1 MIPPVL
7 VPRPVEPSLVWRL
20 IRLIPSTS
28 TRWVSGYTAITLP
41 VLPRSPPF
49 ACERPVISW
58 TVSPFLILIFGIS
71 EHLRRQRNNLHELL
85 VPQFP
90 AHRAEDARTPG
101 VAVVPQNDG
110 GILVEP
116 DVRAVRTATLLDRA
130 HDDRLDDV
138 TLLHVTAGD
147 RVLHRGDD
155 DVTDAG
161 VTATRATEHPDA
173 E

>member
-7 VPRPVEPSLVWRL
+7 VPRPLAPSLVWRL

-41 VLPRSPPF
+41 VLPRSPPL

-71 EHLRRQRNNLHELL
+71 EHLRRQRDNFHELL
-85 VPQFP
+85 VAQF
-90 AHRAEDARTPG
+90 AADRTEDPGAPG
-101 VAVVPQNDG
+101 VTVVAQDDG
-110 GILVEP
+110 GVLVEP
-116 DVRAVRTATLLDRA
+116 DVRAVRTAALLDRA

-138 TLLHVTAGD
+138 
-147 RVLHRGDD
+147 
-155 DVTDAG
+155 
-161 VTATRATEHPDA
+161 
-173 E
+173 